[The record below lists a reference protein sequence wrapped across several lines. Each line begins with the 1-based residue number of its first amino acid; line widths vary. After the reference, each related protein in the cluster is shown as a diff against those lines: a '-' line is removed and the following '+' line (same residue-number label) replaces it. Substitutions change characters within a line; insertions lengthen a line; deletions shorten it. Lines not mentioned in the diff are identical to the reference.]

1 MTLESPWRGQYAD
14 LRGGAVIGGSSIAF
28 ILNAAEPL
36 VRAEFHADRS
46 THHSN
51 LQTLDKEF

>member
-1 MTLESPWRGQYAD
+1 MPTFV
-14 LRGGAVIGGSSIAF
+14 AVLSSVDRHAIAF
-28 ILNAAEPL
+28 LLNAAEHL
-36 VRAEFHADRS
+36 LLAEFHADRS

>member
-1 MTLESPWRGQYAD
+1 MPTCVAAL
-14 LRGGAVIGGSSIAF
+14 SSVDRHAIAF